1 MQNTDQFPERQVESE
16 SADYVGHFDKNDRY
30 RLVKQGALN
39 YSGQIASTLS
49 SLVLVPFMLL
59 RLGVEAYGFWILVLA
74 TPAFVSGIDSALYLA
89 ITRETASHCDA
100 SRVTDE
106 PTRSFLS
113 ACCGAYAAF
122 GLACGLFITVI
133 GALMIG
139 RLHLSASVQSAA
151 PTVILAVAI
160 AFFAGRVVTFANAV
174 LAGFQR
180 FGTINA
186 IAIGALTCRFLGF
199 GLLLLLHR
207 SLAAIAMWYTV
218 VALGECVVALGF
230 ARRLGA
236 LRWDGSLLE
245 WRRLMRVVEF
255 GLSSFL
261 TTELFN
267 FLSFSPPILAGILT
281 GGTSAT
287 MALYA
292 GQRPGV
298 IVSEI
303 NWRGA
308 EVLFSASAAEEKRRE
323 GAAHAELM
331 AFGTRNLLAVAMP
344 LCIGLFVLA
353 PVLVSVWLRNAIP
366 GIATVMRLTTIGVIA
381 DALWV
386 GPLHILWG
394 RGESNRVLV
403 ITSYVAASSLL
414 LNLLLIPHF
423 GAPGAAIAFAVSNWI
438 GAIITMIDAARG
450 TGSSW
455 LKPVVASFSGVALPS
470 IALAISTITVSALL
484 RNHQRLLLLTAV
496 VVGGIVYSGLFLA
509 WQGFRDRPRAA

>member
-1 MQNTDQFPERQVESE
+1 MQDSDQFPERQVESE
-16 SADYVGHFDKNDRY
+16 SADYVGHFDKTDRY
-30 RLVKQGALN
+30 RLVTQGALN

-49 SLVLVPFMLL
+49 SLVLVPFMLV

-89 ITRETASHCDA
+89 ITRETASHCDG

-106 PTRSFLS
+106 STRSFLS
-113 ACCGAYAAF
+113 ACCGVSAVF
-122 GLACGLFITVI
+122 GIVCGLFIAVI
-133 GALMIG
+133 GGSMIG

-160 AFFAGRVVTFANAV
+160 AFAAGRIVTFANAV
-174 LAGFQR
+174 LAGFQS

-186 IAIGALTCRFLGF
+186 ISIGALTFRFAGF

-207 SLAAIAMWYTV
+207 SLAAIAIWYTV
-218 VALGECVVALGF
+218 VALGECGVALSL

-236 LRWDGSLLE
+236 VLWDGSLLQ
-245 WRRLMRVVEF
+245 WRRLMRVVKF

-308 EVLFSASAAEEKRRE
+308 EVLFSASAAEEKRKE
-323 GAAHAELM
+323 SAAYSELM
-331 AFGTRNLLAVAMP
+331 TFGTRSLLAVAMP

-366 GIATVMRLTTIGVIA
+366 GIATVMRLTTIGIIA

-386 GPLHILWG
+386 GPLHVLWG
-394 RGESNRVLV
+394 RGQSNRILV

-414 LNLLLIPHF
+414 LNLLLIPRF
-423 GAPGAAIAFAVSNWI
+423 GAPGATVAFAVSNWI
-438 GAIITMIDAARG
+438 GAIITMIEAARG

-455 LKPVVASFSGVALPS
+455 VKPLVASFSGVALPS
-470 IALAISTITVSALL
+470 IALAISTAAILVLL
-484 RNHQRLLLLTAV
+484 RNNPKLLLLAAV
-496 VVGGIVYSGLFLA
+496 VVGGILYSGIFLA
-509 WQGFRDRPRAA
+509 WQRLRDRPREA